1 MLAPTQLDVAMIV
14 VGPKEQGWYAT
25 MIDAV
30 GRLGEDNPYGLTI
43 TLEVIEGIAFADDER
58 VLRDLAQTGE
68 YEIILGHST
77 HSDAIAA
84 IKDDFPDT
92 LFAFSG
98 SGNDPLGGNGYWI
111 DVFIHEPAYLAGII
125 AGMMTETN
133 QVSGVAAFP
142 FPNVNGPLN
151 AFVDGAKSVNP
162 DITAEVTY
170 IESWFDP
177 ATAHEAAAAQIAA
190 GSDMIYAERFGT
202 FAAAEEAGNVRVFG
216 HFTDQLD
223 MSDIVV
229 TSAVARWDAAFLD
242 LIHAWYAHVTH
253 SKPYDAPM
261 ERIVYTSMSEGGSSL
276 GAISDDLP
284 DDVRAAVEEAQTAIL
299 NGDLVIPL
307 VIDPIE

>member
-1 MLAPTQLDVAMIV
+1 MAPTELDVAMIV
-14 VGPKEQGWYAT
+14 VGAKEQGWYAT

-30 GRLGEDNPYGLTI
+30 GRLAEDNPNGLTI
-43 TLEVIEGIAFADDER
+43 ILEVVEGIAFADDER
-58 VLRDLAQTGE
+58 VVRDLAQTGE

-125 AGMMTETN
+125 AGMIRD
-133 QVSGVAAFP
+133 QPDQRRSGLPVPQRQRSAQR
-142 FPNVNGPLN
+142 VHRR
-151 AFVDGAKSVNP
+151 S
-162 DITAEVTY
+162 EVGQSRHHRRGH

-223 MSDIVV
+223 MSDVVV
-229 TSAVARWDAAFLD
+229 TSAVAR
-242 LIHAWYAHVTH
+242 
-253 SKPYDAPM
+253 
-261 ERIVYTSMSEGGSSL
+261 
-276 GAISDDLP
+276 
-284 DDVRAAVEEAQTAIL
+284 
-299 NGDLVIPL
+299 
-307 VIDPIE
+307 